1 MIWWVIIL
9 FLAGATL
16 ITVEFVVPGGICGSA
31 GALLIIV
38 SAVMGCYHYPEYW
51 LPILMLEFLGTIC
64 SVILG
69 MYLLPRSP
77 FGKLLMLGNTQ
88 NAEDGWVNETGNTD
102 LVGRFGTVVTPL
114 RPAGTVEFGTERL
127 QAVSE
132 GAFIEAGAVVRVIE
146 VHGNRIVVEQA
157 EQTQANANA

>member
-1 MIWWVIIL
+1 MNWWVIIL

-88 NAEDGWVNETGNTD
+88 NAEEGWVNETGNTD